1 MKEKEG
7 YIQCRQRRNGIRWGI
22 FLTRDRIYPLRD
34 FTPVELVQ
42 SSLMISKLSHS
53 TQQQKKIWTRG
64 ENNTSERISTHISI
78 RQMRERETEGYVPSL
93 SIINSSTVAPMAVRS
108 NEPRYNSGALTQ
120 EVVHNAIFSSS
131 LFFSFSFLSFRRL
144 LRLLSS
150 GAHLSII
157 SDASPRSYSTSSA
170 RVYYS
175 SRCVR

>member
-53 TQQQKKIWTRG
+53 TQQQKKYERG
-64 ENNTSERISTHISI
+64 GKITQVKGSARIYLSGKW
-78 RQMRERETEGYVPSL
+78 ERETEGYVPSL